1 MHSNEKKGK
10 TVVIQGF
17 GNVGSWTALFLH
29 QMGARIVA
37 VSDIKGAIYD
47 EKGNMVE
54 VQGVGRDITERRK
67 LEEQLKNA
75 QRMAAIGETAAMVGH
90 DLRNPLQAIVY
101 RLYLAEKATEALSSP
116 YSEVAKKLGL
126 EEMFKELGE
135 HVKYMDKI
143 VSDLQDYARPLQP
156 TPARTS
162 IHRLLDDTFLTI
174 VVPANVKVSRRI
186 QEDFPAFLVDA
197 GLMRRVFANLITNAI
212 QAMPDG
218 GELIITASRSED
230 VVFISIQDTGV
241 GISEENSE
249 KIWSP
254 LFTTKAKGT
263 GLGLPTSRRLIEAHN
278 GTITVESKVGSGSK
292 FTIKLPLK
300 REVN

>member
-1 MHSNEKKGK
+1 
-10 TVVIQGF
+10 
-17 GNVGSWTALFLH
+17 
-29 QMGARIVA
+29 
-37 VSDIKGAIYD
+37 
-47 EKGNMVE
+47 
-54 VQGVGRDITERRK
+54 
-67 LEEQLKNA
+67 
-75 QRMAAIGETAAMVGH
+75 MAAIGETAAMVGH